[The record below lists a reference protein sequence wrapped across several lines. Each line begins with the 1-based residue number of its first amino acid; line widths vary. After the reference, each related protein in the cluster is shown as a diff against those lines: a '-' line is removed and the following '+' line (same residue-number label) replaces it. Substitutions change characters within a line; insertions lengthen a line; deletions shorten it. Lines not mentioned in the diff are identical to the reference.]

1 MNKNLHTED
10 TIIEIGKAIPFS
22 QYCAFFEDTTGN
34 PLSGWEFQP
43 WLNTQAGKTLKEAA
57 SAYCQAAER
66 KSTEELLSED
76 RFTIISDADK
86 ALIRAFNSE
95 MEALGYDFDGG
106 IGDGYRWGRY
116 MILYTKTGTK
126 SKKGIA
132 RIYIR
137 EQPLFKVI
145 FAQYL

>member
-1 MNKNLHTED
+1 M
-10 TIIEIGKAIPFS
+10 
-22 QYCAFFEDTTGN
+22 
-34 PLSGWEFQP
+34 
-43 WLNTQAGKTLKEAA
+43 
-57 SAYCQAAER
+57 
-66 KSTEELLSED
+66 EELLSED

-95 MEALGYDFDGG
+95 MEALGYGFGG
-106 IGDGYRWGRY
+106 DIGDGYCWGRY

-137 EQPLFKVI
+137 ESSHCLRLFFNNIDKYRAYI
-145 FAQYL
+145 EKALLHIKGCIYRKLWQLQL